1 MLAFEI
7 ISAEAFTA
15 LALAHSSSGLRARQ
29 PGAVASVR
37 AASSEGSL
45 YTVIAMQWWNQ
56 VRCTIEAYRLVD
68 GHSYVGPTTIDAFDA
83 AVIRGECASTDF
95 TGLLVEV
102 DGRQLV
108 CAERRAFEMGLPAG
122 PSLCFG
128 EAIRYSESQRHL
140 GWRRRYQG
148 LQAQI
153 FSRNGHPVY
162 KYEDPSTGHCD
173 VVLLWK
179 WMGMV
184 SEIRLDRSTKL
195 DGVPETAL
203 RAIRALSS

>member
-1 MLAFEI
+1 MHAVEV

-29 PGAVASVR
+29 PGGVASVR
-37 AASSEGSL
+37 AASAGGSL
-45 YTVIAMQWWNQ
+45 YTVFAMQWWNQ
-56 VRCTIEAYRLVD
+56 VRCTIEAYRLVE
-68 GHSYVGPTTIDAFDA
+68 GHAYAGPTTIDAFDA
-83 AVIRGECASTDF
+83 AVIRSEYASTDF
-95 TGLLVEV
+95 TGLLVDVE
-102 DGRQLV
+102 GKQLV

-122 PSLCFG
+122 PAMCFG
-128 EAIRYSESQRHL
+128 EAIRYSEAQGSL
-140 GWRRRYQG
+140 GWRRRYRG
-148 LQAQI
+148 IHAQL

-184 SEIRLDRSTKL
+184 SEIRLDRATKL
-195 DGVPETAL
+195 DGVPEAAIC
-203 RAIRALSS
+203 AIRAL